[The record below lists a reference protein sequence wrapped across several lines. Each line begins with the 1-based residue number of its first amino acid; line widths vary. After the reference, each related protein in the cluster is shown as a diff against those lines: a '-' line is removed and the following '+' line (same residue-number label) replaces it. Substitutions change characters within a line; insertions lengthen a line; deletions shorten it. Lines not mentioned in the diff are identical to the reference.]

1 LFSSPEVKL
10 FDLSDPKIEQA
21 QGLANRNGR
30 PFLLVP
36 NLIGGIDIIDSQRA
50 GHIETKPLHVI
61 NPDPNFAER
70 NENYMVFL
78 QLRRELNVLDKVL
91 AAELGVSPRGLTER
105 VTGRATIKLETLLA
119 MRYLIATRDQQ

>member
-1 LFSSPEVKL
+1 LFSSAEPKI
-10 FDLSDPKIEQA
+10 FDLSDPKVEQA
-21 QGLANRNGR
+21 QGLANRNRR

-36 NLIGGIDIIDSQRA
+36 NLIGGIDIVDSQRA

-78 QLRRELNVLDKVL
+78 QLRRELKAPDRELCL
-91 AAELGVSPRGLTER
+91 ELGVSPRAMTER